1 MQEYVCNRC
10 GARATVKDGAFPR
23 GWSSCG
29 CGEFY
34 CPHCTA
40 RRADKMEADRRAQDE
55 WDNSPQGKKERT
67 AAYKAYSIGIIVAV
81 VVYLITKS
89 SFYTVVSFCIGG
101 TIPFFFLGYKKNGC
115 GCTALS
121 AVVIGIAMM
130 FCAPPSLKGCSNDSP
145 SSQNNKSQT
154 TVVKNVPKETP
165 KPKLPT
171 YLQNI
176 DDMKYCGELSTFY
189 FNIAS
194 GFYNDDMGL
203 KGTPEQIKAG
213 NKIMLE
219 VYDFLGTSARAKLKD
234 SEADMNVDSM
244 KSVIKKFSGVS
255 DFRKKKALEE
265 LQLGVDK
272 IKSIK

>member
-40 RRADKMEADRRAQDE
+40 RRGDKREADRRAQDE